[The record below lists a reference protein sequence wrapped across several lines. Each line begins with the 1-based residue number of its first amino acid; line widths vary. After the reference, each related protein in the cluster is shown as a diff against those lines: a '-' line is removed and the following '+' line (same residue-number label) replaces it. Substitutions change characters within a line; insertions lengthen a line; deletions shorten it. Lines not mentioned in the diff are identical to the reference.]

1 MNTAADAGLRLREMT
16 ADDLEAVSALSR
28 AVRWP
33 HRLEDL
39 AVMLQVGE
47 GAVVEDATGLV
58 GTAMGWRYGEDVG
71 TLGMVIVRADR
82 RRQGLGRQLTEELMR
97 RLGSRS
103 IRLNATE
110 DGLDLYKSLGFVPT
124 ATICQHQGSAF
135 TAPMPRLRKGER
147 VRPMALSDGA
157 VVAALDRAA
166 TGMDRTKLLDALRG
180 QAQGVILD
188 RSGDA
193 SGFAL
198 FRRFGHGYVVGPVV
212 APDQE
217 GARTLITHWLGSQA
231 GKFIRIDVTGDSG
244 LADWLTQLGLEGVDE
259 VVTMVRGRPPERS
272 GQSVT
277 FAIISHSFG

>member
-1 MNTAADAGLRLREMT
+1 MQTGADAGLRMRDMAAE
-16 ADDLEAVSALSR
+16 DLDAVSALSR

-39 AVMLQVGE
+39 ALMLQVGE
-47 GAVVEDATGLV
+47 GAVAEDGAGLA
-58 GTAMGWRYGEDVG
+58 GTAMCWRYGEDVG
-71 TLGMVIVRADR
+71 TLGMVIVREDR
-82 RRQGLGRQLTEELMR
+82 RRQGLGRRLTEEMMR
-97 RLGSRS
+97 RLGSRE

-110 DGLDLYKSLGFVPT
+110 DGLDLYKALGFAPVG
-124 ATICQHQGSAF
+124 TIHQHQGSAF
-135 TAPMPRLRKGER
+135 TAPMPRLQKGER

-157 VVAALDRAA
+157 AVAALDRAA
-166 TGMDRTKLLDALRG
+166 TGMDRTRLLDALRE

-188 RSGDA
+188 RGGHA

-212 APDQE
+212 APDLE

-231 GKFIRIDVTGDSG
+231 GKFIRLDVTGDSG
-244 LADWLTQLGLEGVDE
+244 LSDWLADLGLEAVGE
-259 VVTMVRGRPPERS
+259 VVTMVRGRPSQRS
-272 GQSVT
+272 GQAVT

>member
-1 MNTAADAGLRLREMT
+1 MKTGADVGLRMRDMT
-16 ADDLEAVSALSR
+16 ADDLDAVSALSR

-47 GAVVEDATGLV
+47 GAVVEDAVGLV
-58 GTAMGWRYGEDVG
+58 GTAMSWRCGDDVG

-82 RRQGLGRQLTEELMR
+82 RRQGLGRQLTEEMMR
-97 RLGSRS
+97 RSAARS
-103 IRLNATE
+103 IQLNATE
-110 DGLDLYKSLGFVPT
+110 DGLDLYKSLGFAPT
-124 ATICQHQGSAF
+124 GTIHQHQGSAF

-157 VVAALDRAA
+157 VVAALDRTA
-166 TGMDRTKLLDALRG
+166 TGMERTALLDALRE

-188 RSGDA
+188 RGGEA

-217 GARTLITHWLGSQA
+217 GARTLISHWLGSQA

-244 LADWLTQLGLEGVDE
+244 LSDWLAELGLEAVGE
-259 VVTMVRGRPPERS
+259 VVTMLRGRPPERS
-272 GQSVT
+272 AEAVA

>member
-1 MNTAADAGLRLREMT
+1 MNTGADAALGLRDMT
-16 ADDLEAVSALSR
+16 ADDLDAVSALSR

-39 AVMLQVGE
+39 ALMLQMGE
-47 GAVVEDATGLV
+47 GAVAEDSTGLV
-58 GTAMGWRYGEDVG
+58 GTAMCWRYGEDIG
-71 TLGMVIVRADR
+71 TLGMVIVREDR
-82 RRQGLGRQLTEELMR
+82 RRQGLGRALTQEMMR
-97 RLGSRS
+97 RLGPRTVQ
-103 IRLNATE
+103 LNATE
-110 DGLDLYKSLGFVPT
+110 EGLSLYEALGFAP
-124 ATICQHQGSAF
+124 IGRIRQHQGSAF

-166 TGMDRTKLLDALRG
+166 SGMVRTALLDALRE

-188 RSGDA
+188 RAGEA

-212 APDQE
+212 APDRE

-231 GKFIRIDVTGDSG
+231 GKFIRLDVTADSG
-244 LADWLTQLGLEGVDE
+244 LSDWLTELGLEPVGE
-259 VVTMVRGRPPERS
+259 VVTMVRGRPPTRS
-272 GQSVT
+272 DEAVT